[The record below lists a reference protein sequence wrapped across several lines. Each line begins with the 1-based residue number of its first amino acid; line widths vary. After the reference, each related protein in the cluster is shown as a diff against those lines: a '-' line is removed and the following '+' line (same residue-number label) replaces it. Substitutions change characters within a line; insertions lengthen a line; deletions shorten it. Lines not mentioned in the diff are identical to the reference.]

1 MPSRSASLGTDA
13 RAASMTSRPSVSN
26 GCIRSGLVTQPAIRV
41 SASRSTTPSSF
52 RAGWSSSGMPK
63 VQPQG
68 PQEPGA
74 DGHKLAEVQLMNA
87 ARVIRSEELTATEN
101 DYCDYCSFHS
111 MCPVK
116 GSGTVL
122 S

>member
-1 MPSRSASLGTDA
+1 MQLRIDDK
-13 RAASMTSRPSVSN
+13 
-26 GCIRSGLVTQPAIRV
+26 
-41 SASRSTTPSSF
+41 
-52 RAGWSSSGMPK
+52 GMPK